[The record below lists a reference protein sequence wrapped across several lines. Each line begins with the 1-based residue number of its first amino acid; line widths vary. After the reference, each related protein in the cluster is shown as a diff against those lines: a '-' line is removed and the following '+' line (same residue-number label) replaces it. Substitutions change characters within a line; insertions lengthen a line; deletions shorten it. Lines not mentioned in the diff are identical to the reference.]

1 MARTRDSA
9 CSVGVPP
16 ISVVEIDGLP
26 YITVDWLEK
35 RIYRD
40 DARAKRWRQDARRVA
55 KRTDPDAVAL
65 HASYLW
71 HSLAMSHRVEKWR
84 RCLALTQAA
93 IVQRQQK
100 TRVEFGLLVQDR
112 RIAAGMERSEL
123 ASLAGI
129 DRKTILNIERATFP
143 PSLRVLQSVVA
154 VRELYLTWADVN
166 PVLLEE
172 NPADGR
178 KHRKAQKKTK
188 KAKRAMRKKKEA
200 RSMTS
205 HSGKFVSSGKQRD
218 AVVR

>member
-9 CSVGVPP
+9 CAVGVPP

-35 RIYRD
+35 RLYRD

-55 KRTDPDAVAL
+55 KRTDPDGVSL
-65 HASYLW
+65 HASYMW

-93 IVQRQQK
+93 IVQRQQN

-112 RIAAGMERSEL
+112 RIAAGMERSDL
-123 ASLAGI
+123 ASRAGV
-129 DRKTILNIERATFP
+129 DRKTILNVERATFP

-154 VRELYLTWADVN
+154 VPELYLTLADVN
-166 PVLLEE
+166 PVLLEK

-178 KHRKAQKKTK
+178 KHRTAQKKTK
-188 KAKRAMRKKKEA
+188 KAKRKKKEA

-205 HSGKFVSSGKQRD
+205 HSGTFAPSGKQRD
-218 AVVR
+218 SAVQ